1 MPLSRTDIA
10 TPKAQSYLQQLCKH
24 FGHKIPVDF
33 TPEAGSI
40 SFPFG
45 TCRMTADATTLTI
58 TVEAGA
64 DDLERMEGV
73 IQSHLERFAFREE
86 LVFDW
91 QRETA

>member
-1 MPLSRTDIA
+1 MPLSHTDIA

-24 FGHKIPVDF
+24 FGHKIPVEF

-45 TCRMTADATTLTI
+45 TCRMTADTATLAI

-64 DDLERMEGV
+64 EDLERMEGV

-86 LVFDW
+86 LAFDW
-91 QRETA
+91 QREAV